1 MVEFE
6 EIPESPP
13 KSEEL
18 QDEEKVSATTTPNEE
33 VTQPE
38 KDKNAERLTS
48 VEVGGPSKNGAARL
62 RALRKKRFKKSKA
75 AAAAVV
81 VQSSTPVDETEEQ
94 SEKSIPVPVSDP
106 TLAPTVVEV
115 ENKDAAP
122 SSVLPVSCGEA
133 SSVVNASSG
142 STDGKKW
149 KGVAATRRKKVME
162 QRQQKLKEAQKS
174 EEKAKAVINKMM
186 PSKSNSAP
194 YYELLILL
202 LLFVIAFFIG
212 GSHQENVLTYKQFHY
227 YTPDSHS
234 ASVNHDILNVVEES
248 EARRTLL
255 SEFDDTEDEVHIES
269 NIDPIFGVDL
279 DLIISGDSLF
289 MGLARFAVG
298 IHRKIIYFPVKLLKN
313 PPVFLLTSLMLRNLI
328 RVPKVQKEAAVSN
341 SLMSTAI
348 NFVTS
353 SFPGLV
359 SIYEMYKRARGDV
372 YVMLVGFLL
381 GAIVSKT
388 IGGINDEL

>member
-1 MVEFE
+1 MT
-6 EIPESPP
+6 ES
-13 KSEEL
+13 
-18 QDEEKVSATTTPNEE
+18 
-33 VTQPE
+33 
-38 KDKNAERLTS
+38 
-48 VEVGGPSKNGAARL
+48 G
-62 RALRKKRFKKSKA
+62 
-75 AAAAVV
+75 
-81 VQSSTPVDETEEQ
+81 
-94 SEKSIPVPVSDP
+94 
-106 TLAPTVVEV
+106 
-115 ENKDAAP
+115 
-122 SSVLPVSCGEA
+122 SVLVLTFLNLFLICA
-133 SSVVNASSG
+133 ANVA
-142 STDGKKW
+142 
-149 KGVAATRRKKVME
+149 GVAATRRKKVME

-212 GSHQENVLTYKQFHY
+212 GSQQENVLTNKQFHY
-227 YTPDSHS
+227 FTPDSHS
-234 ASVNHDILNVVEES
+234 ASVNHGVLNVVEES

-255 SEFDDTEDEVHIES
+255 SEFDDTEDEVYNES

-279 DLIISGDSLF
+279 DLITSGDSLF
-289 MGLARFAVG
+289 MWLARFAVG
-298 IHRKIIYFPVKLLKN
+298 IHRKIIYFPMKLLKN

-388 IGGINDEL
+388 IGGNNDEL